1 MKLTKAE
8 GKMVDFGLDRA
19 FLELRGIVRDLA
31 KLADIRADTIN
42 FGRRKTYFVKMTADG
57 RLTIPAPIRKEMGI
71 DGDFVHLYR
80 EGDTIVIEMI
90 RTLNKWYH
98 AYFGKYVLKPETTWE
113 AAEKALARAGP
124 KIMDELYGL
133 KDGEE
138 ESLGGGWKPSREW
151 MRKEIIRCPCG
162 EWTKPRMFKI
172 QAFNIRGSE
181 CPKCGEGF
189 LNGAD
194 ANRQSQFNK
203 LRHWVLKKIDPDY
216 GLELSAETKKD
227 LARSRADIRAGRVY
241 TLDEVEKRLRLAQRR
256 KRTKE
261 R

>member
-8 GKMVDFGLDRA
+8 DKLVDFGLDRA
-19 FLELRGIVRDLA
+19 FLELRGIVRDPA
-31 KLADIRADTIN
+31 KLADVRADTIN
-42 FGRRKTYFVKMTADG
+42 VGKRKTYFVKMTAGG
-57 RLTIPAPIRKEMGI
+57 RVTIPAPIRKELGI
-71 DGDFVHLYR
+71 DGEFVHLYR

-98 AYFGKYVLKPETTWE
+98 AYFGKNVLKPETTWE

-162 EWTKPRMFKI
+162 RRMRPRMFRI
-172 QAFNIRGSE
+172 QGFDIRGSE
-181 CPKCGEGF
+181 CPKCGEAS
-189 LNGAD
+189 LNSGD
-194 ANRQSQFNK
+194 ANRQLQFNK

-227 LARSRADIRAGRVY
+227 LARSRADIGAGRVY
-241 TLDEVEKRLRLAQRR
+241 TLDEVEKRLKLARR
-256 KRTKE
+256 RE
-261 R
+261 